1 MCKEPYTLSKDRT
14 VIQALQ
20 VMRQNA
26 INSIFITE
34 GKSRDFWESSGWKT

>member
-1 MCKEPYTLSKDRT
+1 M
-14 VIQALQ
+14 IQALQ

-34 GKSRDFWESSGWKT
+34 GKSRGFLGIVWLEDLSKLDV